1 MLKKIVSSLFILVVF
16 LFLLVSGYIF
26 VLQNMNMM
34 YNQAIGDVVNVIG
47 GVM

>member
-1 MLKKIVSSLFILVVF
+1 MLKKIVSSLFMLVVF
-16 LFLLVSGYIF
+16 LFLLVAGYIF

-47 GVM
+47 GVL